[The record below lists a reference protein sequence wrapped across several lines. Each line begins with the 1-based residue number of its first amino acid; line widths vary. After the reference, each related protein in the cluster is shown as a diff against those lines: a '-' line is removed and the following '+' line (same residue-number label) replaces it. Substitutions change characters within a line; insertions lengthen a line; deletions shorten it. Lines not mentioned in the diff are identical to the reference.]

1 MKKILGILKSI
12 GIIIGTG
19 TVVVS
24 LTIAFNNSKHRQNN
38 ILVKTENNSMIL
50 QDVQSDLKKV
60 VINDSLQDI
69 KWDAL
74 RNSYV
79 NKSYDELSKKLLTTE
94 EFISY
99 MHGIGFED
107 IKKKQRQ
114 DSIRAIMDTMEYKIT
129 VKKIKK

>member
-74 RNSYV
+74 RSSYV

-107 IKKKQRQ
+107 IKKNSGK
-114 DSIRAIMDTMEYKIT
+114 T
-129 VKKIKK
+129 VSDK

>member
-74 RNSYV
+74 RSSYV

-107 IKKKQRQ
+107 VKKKLTNSN
-114 DSIRAIMDTMEYKIT
+114 DKIASD
-129 VKKIKK
+129 K

>member
-1 MKKILGILKSI
+1 MKKILSILKSI
-12 GIIIGTG
+12 GIITGAGTLI
-19 TVVVS
+19 VS

-74 RNSYV
+74 RSSYV

-107 IKKKQRQ
+107 VKKKLTNSN
-114 DSIRAIMDTMEYKIT
+114 DKIASD
-129 VKKIKK
+129 K

>member
-1 MKKILGILKSI
+1 MKKILSILKSI
-12 GIIIGTG
+12 GIITGAGTMI
-19 TVVVS
+19 VS
-24 LTIAFNNSKHRQNN
+24 LTITFNNSKHRQNDM
-38 ILVKTENNSMIL
+38 IVKTEKNTMVL
-50 QDVQSDLKKV
+50 QDVQSCLKKV
-60 VINDSLQDI
+60 VVNDSLQDI

-107 IKKKQRQ
+107 IKKNS
-114 DSIRAIMDTMEYKIT
+114 DKIASEQ
-129 VKKIKK
+129 

>member
-1 MKKILGILKSI
+1 MKKILSILKSI

-74 RNSYV
+74 RSSYV

-107 IKKKQRQ
+107 VKKKLTNSN
-114 DSIRAIMDTMEYKIT
+114 DKIASD
-129 VKKIKK
+129 K